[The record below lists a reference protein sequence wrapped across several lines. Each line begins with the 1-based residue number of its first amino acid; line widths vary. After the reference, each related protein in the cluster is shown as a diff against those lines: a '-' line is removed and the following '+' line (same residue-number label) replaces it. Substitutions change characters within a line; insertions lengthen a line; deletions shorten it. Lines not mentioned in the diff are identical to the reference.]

1 MNKTKDHF
9 PVSALFRTARTLSL
23 AVSLSAALLFCGTVS
38 AQYGGGGS
46 GGTGS
51 PASTGT
57 AGSPGYGGYGSNG
70 KAIGIGIGAAAGG
83 AALLYLGL
91 HHHGS
96 LGGCVSESNDK
107 LSFTDDKSGKTYSL
121 LSNSSDLKP
130 GERFQLSGKKST
142 DTQGTPTFEVKKVV
156 KDLGSCH

>member
-1 MNKTKDHF
+1 MNKNKNDRNLF
-9 PVSALFRTARTLSL
+9 GLFRVVR
-23 AVSLSAALLFCGTVS
+23 AVSIVVPLSAALMFCGAVS
-38 AQYGGGGS
+38 AQYGGGGTV
-46 GGTGS
+46 GTGG
-51 PASTGT
+51 ATGTGT
-57 AGSPGYGGYGSNG
+57 AGSPSYGSNG

-96 LGGCVSESNDK
+96 IGGCVSESNDK

-121 LSNSSDLKP
+121 LSDSSDLKP
-130 GERFQLSGKKST
+130 GERFQLSGKRST
-142 DTQGTPTFEVKKVV
+142 DTQGMPTFEVKKVV

>member
-1 MNKTKDHF
+1 MKNTKDDRNLF
-9 PVSALFRTARTLSL
+9 GLFRVVR
-23 AVSLSAALLFCGTVS
+23 AVSLVVPLSAALLFCGSVS
-38 AQYGGGGS
+38 AQYGGGGTVGT
-46 GGTGS
+46 GGATGTTGS
-51 PASTGT
+51 PS
-57 AGSPGYGGYGSNG
+57 YGSNG

-107 LSFTDDKSGKTYSL
+107 LSLTDDKSGKTYSL
-121 LSNSSDLKP
+121 LSESSDLKP